1 MPPKGC
7 SSCDKKVPSKY
18 GSKLG
23 SNPAPKN
30 KPRAL
35 TAAENDLFKKH
46 SGHSVKHIAHMKAF
60 LRAGKGCWLD
70 SHVSATKAVGK

>member
-30 KPRAL
+30 KPRTL
-35 TAAENDLFKKH
+35 TSAENDLFKKH
-46 SGHSVKHIAHMKAF
+46 KH
-60 LRAGKGCWLD
+60 
-70 SHVSATKAVGK
+70 

>member
-7 SSCDKKVPSKY
+7 ASCDKKIASSY
-18 GSKLG
+18 GNKMG

-35 TAAENDLFKKH
+35 TSAEVELFKKH
-46 SGHSVKHIAHMKAF
+46 KHSAKHVEHMKKF
-60 LRAGKGCWLD
+60 LRAGKGCFAD
-70 SHVSATKAVGK
+70 AHVSATKAVGK